1 MNEMD
6 TWYFFWTIK
15 FYHTI
20 RGPKGAD
27 GMIISVLLV
36 LYPSLPT
43 LNYYPKPGI
52 KLELENKS
60 F

>member
-1 MNEMD
+1 MKWTPD
-6 TWYFFWTIK
+6 FFLTIK

-20 RGPKGAD
+20 MCPKGAD
-27 GMIISVLLV
+27 GMIISVLLGL

-60 F
+60 L